1 MTGGLRTTLCIIPC
15 REQLR
20 GFLIYVNQ
28 ELFFNLHYSLEG
40 FIKKYNVTK
49 ALKTNAL
56 SRLNPGI

>member
-1 MTGGLRTTLCIIPC
+1 MFFLCQ
-15 REQLR
+15 RK
-20 GFLIYVNQ
+20 Y
-28 ELFFNLHYSLEG
+28 FNLHYSLEG

>member
-1 MTGGLRTTLCIIPC
+1 MTGSLRITLCIFAY

-20 GFLIYVNQ
+20 GFLIYLNQ
-28 ELFFNLHYSLEG
+28 EFFFNLHYSLEG